1 MAAIFRR
8 ELGSYFNTAV
18 GYVVLAVFWF
28 FSGLSFYTYCLL
40 YNTSSMSMFF
50 ASMFM
55 IIVLIIPL
63 ITMRSFSEERRRKTD
78 QALLTAP
85 VNLFEIVFGKFLA
98 AFILFALCTVIFV
111 LYAIIIS
118 TFTAP
123 DWAVFFSTFLGIL
136 LLGAAMIAID
146 MFISA
151 LTESQIIAAII
162 SIGLGVLI
170 NRMSELSEFINTEWV
185 TNVINKISFD
195 KHFSNFV
202 TGIISLPSIIFYLS
216 VAAVF
221 LFLTARV
228 FEKRRW
234 S

>member
-1 MAAIFRR
+1 MAAIFKR

-50 ASMFM
+50 ASMFV
-55 IIVLIIPL
+55 IIVLVIPL
-63 ITMRSFSEERRRKTD
+63 ITMRSFSEERHRKTD
-78 QALLTAP
+78 QALLTAS
-85 VNLFEIVFGKFLA
+85 VSLFEIVFGKFMA
-98 AFILFALCTVIFV
+98 AFVLYLLCSLVFI

-123 DWAVFFSTFLGIL
+123 DWAVFFSTYLGIV
-136 LLGAAMIAID
+136 LLGAAVIAID

-151 LTESQIIAAII
+151 LTESQIIAAAVA
-162 SIGLGVLI
+162 IGVGILI
-170 NRMSELSEFINTEWV
+170 NRLGEIASYINTEWI
-185 TNVINKISFD
+185 TNVINRISFD
-195 KHFSNFV
+195 KHFSNFS
-202 TGIISLPSIIFYLS
+202 TGILSLPSIVYYLS
-216 VAAVF
+216 VTAVF

>member
-1 MAAIFRR
+1 MSAIFRR
-8 ELGSYFNTAV
+8 ELGSYFNTAI
-18 GYVVLAVFWF
+18 GWVVLAVFWF
-28 FSGLSFYTYCLL
+28 FSGMSFYTYCLL

-63 ITMRSFSEERRRKTD
+63 ITMRSFSEERRHKTD

-85 VNLFEIVFGKFLA
+85 VSLFEIVFGKFLA
-98 AFILFALCTVIFV
+98 AFILFAACSAIFI

-136 LLGAAMIAID
+136 LLGAALIAID

-162 SIGLGVLI
+162 SIGIGILI
-170 NRMSELSEFINTEWV
+170 NRMGELAEFINTEWV
-185 TNVINKISFD
+185 TNIINKISFD
-195 KHFSNFV
+195 KHFSNFA
-202 TGIISLPSIIFYLS
+202 TGIVSLPSIVFYLS
-216 VAAVF
+216 VTVIF